1 MARAG
6 QYGSPASR
14 GRASGV
20 PHFRITV
27 LQTASAG
34 GEDLRRGLLE
44 PRPQPLPALLRLL
57 VALTRN
63 AKKLPVANRLGQDD
77 PLDLRLLRR
86 QVELLQVAE
95 EEQPRQLRAPE
106 DL

>member
-1 MARAG
+1 MAD
-6 QYGSPASR
+6 
-14 GRASGV
+14 
-20 PHFRITV
+20 
-27 LQTASAG
+27 LETASAG

-106 DL
+106 DLGALVPQRFDGSERSRPRLVP